1 MPQYMLYQ
9 YIERL
14 VREKTIRLIDYDEF
28 NQIQGE
34 PEGPGDR
41 KKRLWNNS
49 LVNLCLLEDL
59 DKCDDSIVMRLLT
72 ELKPLRHNNVLR
84 VFGITFDGKS
94 YYFVREYYTMDLRS
108 YFSQM
113 RANSTPLSWDDKIAL
128 VRQVTDGLQ
137 YLHDQNILPSELH
150 PRNIVMCEGI
160 PKLTN
165 LRMPQARARGDFSFS
180 KYSPPEVLLSHEPEN
195 KKKLNIYSLGVL
207 MWEISNDGVEPF
219 NDDRTIALAINIIKA
234 VRPTCAKI
242 LGELRNI
249 SLTDITDTYNV
260 DKAYNTAGFQALRPK
275 PKAIDLDLS
284 LDYSALLRQK
294 KMKAAFVDFFALN
307 KGRNLNDFDFNR
319 AEGMALDDN
328 GDIKILKSESNS
340 PVVYNSLTTDSV
352 WSNLRIAGLFANSR
366 DNKELNNDDNQIQVH
381 VPVSTVEYTS
391 TASNKFI
398 RDIESALEISDK
410 TEKVKMLEK
419 YFNYYGNYVVRKFT
433 LGGVITVRNWKTA
446 SNKEKSY
453 LRNYLQWAIDCG
465 KGKASEIFED
475 VPLDNIPPLQAD
487 GEMDTLGDL
496 YNWFKSLYNFDFA
509 KVIAYGKIIPSYK
522 LLPNNLQEKLFEVTG
537 GNPVNTPDGELIPN
551 VPISYKKKELSAWI
565 ALKPSLEL
573 FLLDF
578 IHNNSLQYGVVLQ
591 KSDIGHGKKAAFKFV
606 KVPAVTEI
614 KKITLRLI
622 EPQNRQEA
630 YLLENG
636 IIWKDNGNLT
646 LENIPFAEYS
656 SILHHPLEDFKS
668 AKNQPS
674 QAIYVQII
682 IHMAK
687 LSFSLTDIRSL
698 QEYSNSVNTALLSN
712 EPFKNLCKIFG
723 DDYGH
728 LLAGTLTVGGI
739 LSKKCVPRT
748 KQNIPGR
755 QIQFEYE
762 LDDPQIIEKINFQ
775 LKSWENEFEVNTSF
789 LIDNNGDVVSRNG
802 IKPWIEDF
810 HYINAV
816 QNWCIV
822 AYEDWTPLYKLL
834 RRTSANIDNTFGH
847 YQIVFNGEEFFQVD
861 DQSTFVIRFP
871 GSLNDTNY
879 HIFGAVVKKGEN
891 GDWRKYQHPD
901 LSVRFDHQNKSSCAA
916 YIYKSKNFNIRLN
929 KEETKLLWLV
939 LADPKGFCSNKNRNV
954 KVLYGNIPVNETPLE
969 VCLKCRELTTDCVLI
984 TSIVSK
990 DESAFYTIKPKAWA
1004 KARIYL
1010 EITKDLLN
1018 LDLEK
1023 FDERT
1028 VQENTVLKW
1037 CVIYTDK
1044 RKPMVS
1050 DANNLRTHSWNSF
1063 GDHLDDGIERLEE
1076 EDEEERIDV
1085 LSEMI
1090 FEDAIQQH
1098 NLPDGN
1104 MLEAW
1109 KTFIHCARKG
1119 NQDALYWIG
1128 FYLQYD
1134 ILNASKH
1141 FLRRFYDDAVDEF
1154 AEGAETYLQAAMM
1167 LYKKSADA
1175 EYHEAQLRYGFSLYS
1190 GQGVPQ
1196 NKEEAIRYFR
1206 SAAIN
1211 KNHTAMYNLGT
1222 ILLLSGN
1229 DQNKAE
1235 GEKWLIDAARNN
1247 HQKAI
1252 GICKAHNIAF

>member
-1 MPQYMLYQ
+1 MV
-9 YIERL
+9 I
-14 VREKTIRLIDYDEF
+14 
-28 NQIQGE
+28 
-34 PEGPGDR
+34 
-41 KKRLWNNS
+41 S
-49 LVNLCLLEDL
+49 
-59 DKCDDSIVMRLLT
+59 
-72 ELKPLRHNNVLR
+72 
-84 VFGITFDGKS
+84 DGNG

-113 RANSTPLSWDDKIAL
+113 RANSTSLSWDVKIAL

-137 YLHDQNILPSELH
+137 YLHDQNIIPSELH
-150 PRNIVMCEGI
+150 LRNVVICEGI

-165 LRMPQARARGDFSFS
+165 LRMPQARTSGYFSFS
-180 KYSPPEVLLSHEPEN
+180 KHSPPEVLLSHEPEN

-207 MWEISNDGVEPF
+207 MWEISNDGIEPF
-219 NDDRTIALAINIIKA
+219 NDRHTIALVINIIKA

-242 LGELRNI
+242 LSELRNI

-275 PKAIDLDLS
+275 PKAIDPNLS
-284 LDYSALLRQK
+284 LDYGSPSKQK
-294 KMKAAFVDFFALN
+294 RMKEEFVGFFALN
-307 KGRNLNDFDFNR
+307 RGRNLNEFDFKR
-319 AEGMALDDN
+319 AEGKVLDDN
-328 GDIKILKSESNS
+328 GDVKILKSELNS
-340 PVVYNSLTTDSV
+340 PFIYNSLTTDSMWGKV
-352 WSNLRIAGLFANSR
+352 TGLFANSR
-366 DNKELNNDDNQIQVH
+366 DGNQIQVH

-419 YFNYYGNYVVRKFT
+419 YFNYYGNHVVRKFT
-433 LGGVITVRNWKTA
+433 LGGVITVRNWKTV

-465 KGKASEIFED
+465 KGKTSEIFED

-509 KVIAYGKIIPSYK
+509 KIIAYGKIIPSYK
-522 LLPNNLQEKLFEVTG
+522 LLPNKLQEKLFEVTG

-591 KSDIGHGKKAAFKFV
+591 KSDIGHGKKATFKFV

-614 KKITLRLI
+614 KKITLRLTA
-622 EPQNRQEA
+622 PQNRQEA

-646 LENIPFAEYS
+646 LENIPFSEYS

-674 QAIYVQII
+674 QAIYCQII
-682 IHMAK
+682 MHMAK
-687 LSFSLTDIRSL
+687 VSFSLTDIRSL
-698 QEYSNSVNTALLSN
+698 QGYSNSVNAALQSN

-728 LLAGTLTVGGI
+728 LLARTLTVGGI
-739 LSKKCVPRT
+739 LSKKCIPRT

-762 LDDPQIIEKINFQ
+762 LDDPQIIEKINSQ
-775 LKSWENEFEVNTSF
+775 LKIWEKEFEVNTSF
-789 LIDNNGDVVSRNG
+789 LIDNNGDVVNSNG

-810 HYINAV
+810 QDINAS

-847 YQIVFNGEEFFQVD
+847 YQIVFNGEELFQMD

-871 GSLNDTNY
+871 GPLNDNNY
-879 HIFGAVVKKGEN
+879 HIFGVVVKKDESGN
-891 GDWRKYQHPD
+891 WRKYQHPD
-901 LSVRFDHQNKSSCAA
+901 LSVRFDHQNKSSCVA
-916 YIYKSKNFNIRLN
+916 YIYKSKDFNIRLN

-939 LADPKGFCSNKNRNV
+939 LAAPKGFCSNKNRNV

-969 VCLKCRELTTDCVLI
+969 VCLSCKDLTTDCVLI

-990 DESAFYTIKPKAWA
+990 DKFAFYTIKPKTWD
-1004 KARIYL
+1004 KARINL
-1010 EITKDLLN
+1010 EITKDQLN
-1018 LDLEK
+1018 LNLEN
-1023 FDERT
+1023 FNEQT

-1050 DANNLRTHSWNSF
+1050 DANILRTHSWNSF
-1063 GDHLDDGIERLEE
+1063 GDYLVDGIERVEE
-1076 EDEEERIDV
+1076 EEEEERIDV
-1085 LSEMI
+1085 SSEMT
-1090 FEDAIQQH
+1090 FEEATQQH
-1098 NLPDGN
+1098 NLPNGN
-1104 MLEAW
+1104 MFEAW
-1109 KTFIHCARKG
+1109 KTFIYCARKG

-1134 ILNASKH
+1134 ILTTSKL

-1154 AEGAETYLQAAMM
+1154 AEGAETNLQAAMM

-1175 EYHEAQLRYGFSLYS
+1175 EYHDAQLRYGFSLYS